1 MDDQQR
7 SSCGSA
13 TRCLW
18 ATSAVPYRNH
28 RGGLKSTSG
37 RTTKNRTRPQSAEA
51 RPNPIARTRGFALAA
66 QFLLVGWLFLA
77 SSVARGDTVE
87 TFEGPDPTWTLAES
101 DCQAQ
106 AVVHQRR
113 LQDAHSGQGC
123 EFFRIIHGQG
133 SSIYL
138 THRID
143 PSPVIAEWSPSVWIK
158 SDQPGIQLL
167 ARVVLPRTLDPR
179 TGKPLT
185 TFLFGDSYRDVTLW
199 QQLGI
204 PKPVLGLERQVR
216 ALRSQWGPKIDIRQA
231 YVDLLV
237 LNAYAGTHSTHL
249 WIDDLEVRGHVEVRV
264 AATAVPFSTRAGSD
278 VLDRVGGVGG
288 VRRISTSTNDW
299 DSSSYD
305 LRSTGD
311 SYPTQPASHQTPAM
325 GSRGPGDRSTQIRL
339 QGAILTVVDR
349 PLLPRIVRWSGEPFD
364 WLHDLGF
371 NALIL
376 PQWPTAEQVAE
387 ARRLDLWLIV
397 PPPREVDLQE
407 DRATNTPSGF
417 SRTVGESPID
427 AANASLLAATAEAN
441 STPNAAV
448 NTGLNTSLN
457 SGIEPASGAVEVVD
471 AEDRILAWNVGT
483 EHLVPQE
490 VVARRM
496 AWVRSLPLAR
506 RRPIFGAATD
516 DLNRWSRMVD
526 VLAAPLWN
534 SAVTSGMRKGDEP
547 LVTRE
552 SATQGFSDLR
562 PGVPLWAEIPLPR
575 LPELLPVSEH
585 KYAEGDLIGIRWRLY
600 QAVSDGARGFVF
612 QAPDS
617 LEPGRAELKPL
628 LTAVRT
634 LNAELALL
642 EPWIAVSQGVDAAS
656 PSDPRYQVRVLSND
670 RGRLA
675 IVLRD
680 QDTGEV
686 QRGKKRG
693 SRSQPSDPLAGSPL
707 APGLTFVDQGA
718 ASGLEAYEIT
728 PSGLRPLRRKRV
740 AGGVAVTLDAQP
752 AFALVVL
759 TQQPIVINYLARR
772 LASGRGSPAFR

>member
-1 MDDQQR
+1 M
-7 SSCGSA
+7 SS
-13 TRCLW
+13 
-18 ATSAVPYRNH
+18 
-28 RGGLKSTSG
+28 
-37 RTTKNRTRPQSAEA
+37 
-51 RPNPIARTRGFALAA
+51 
-66 QFLLVGWLFLA
+66 
-77 SSVARGDTVE
+77 RGDTVE

-123 EFFRIIHGQG
+123 EFFRILHGQG

-143 PSPVIAEWSPSVWIK
+143 PSPVIAEWSPSLWIK

-216 ALRSQWGPKIDIRQA
+216 ALRSQWGPKIDTRQA

-237 LNAYAGTHSTHL
+237 LNAYAGTTSTHL

-264 AATAVPFSTRAGSD
+264 AATAVPFSTRVGVDS
-278 VLDRVGGVGG
+278 LDRVGGVGG
-288 VRRISTSTNDW
+288 VRRISTSANEREATPHDPP
-299 DSSSYD
+299 
-305 LRSTGD
+305 TTAGP
-311 SYPTQPASHQTPAM
+311 YPTQQASQETLAI
-325 GSRGPGDRSTQIRL
+325 GARDAGDRSVAIRL
-339 QGAILTVVDR
+339 QGAILTAADR

-364 WLHDLGF
+364 WLQDLGF
-371 NALIL
+371 NALAL
-376 PQWPTAEQVAE
+376 SQWPTKEQIAE

-397 PPPREVDLQE
+397 PPPREVDLR
-407 DRATNTPSGF
+407 DSPPSDLT
-417 SRTVGESPID
+417 SAPAPSTSDTRLT
-427 AANASLLAATAEAN
+427 AAASALLAATGEVN
-441 STPNAAV
+441 SPQSAAINSPRAV
-448 NTGLNTSLN
+448 GIGPGWHDHETS
-457 SGIEPASGAVEVVD
+457 GD
-471 AEDRILAWNVGT
+471 DDRILAWNVGT
-483 EHLVPQE
+483 EHLVPQD
-490 VVARRM
+490 VVRRRA
-496 AWVRSLPLAR
+496 AWARSLPLAR
-506 RRPIFGAATD
+506 RRPIFGAAAD
-516 DLNRWSRMVD
+516 DLNHWSRMVD

-534 SAVTSGMRKGDEP
+534 SAATSGRKKDDDP
-547 LVTRE
+547 PVTIENPSRRI
-552 SATQGFSDLR
+552 ADLR
-562 PGVPLWAEIPLPR
+562 PGTPLWAEIPLPR

-600 QAVSDGARGFVF
+600 QAISDGARGFVF

-617 LEPGRAELKPL
+617 LEPGRGELRPL

-642 EPWIAVSQGVDAAS
+642 EPWIAASQGIDTAS
-656 PSDPRYQVRVLSND
+656 PSDSRYQVRVLSND

-680 QDTGEV
+680 EETGEV
-686 QRGKKRG
+686 SRGAKRR
-693 SRSQPSDPLAGSPL
+693 SRTTPADSLAGSPL
-707 APGLTFVDQGA
+707 TPGLTFVDQGA

-728 PSGLRPLRRKRV
+728 PTGLRPLRRKRV
-740 AGGVAVTLDAQP
+740 AAGVAVTLDTQP

-759 TQQPIVINYLARR
+759 TQQPIVVNYLARR
-772 LASGRGSPAFR
+772 LAGGRGSPAFR